1 MKRFVVVGLGNFGA
15 TVAEALRRVGHEVA
29 ALDLD
34 PAKVERMASAI
45 RRAVVGDGTDPEVL
59 ERAGARDADAAVVST
74 GDDVTASVLTALGLR
89 DLGVR
94 EIYVKVVSET
104 HARILEKL
112 GVGDTIFPEREA
124 AQLLA
129 KRMASRTVLNYVYL
143 GPSFSVQE
151 VAVPESWVGRS
162 LRDIELPRRY
172 NVSVIAIRDYLS
184 GEVTPVPDPDAPLK
198 DSEALLVAGRD
209 EALERVARVG

>member
-172 NVSVIAIRDYLS
+172 NVSVIAIRDYLT

>member
-15 TVAEALRRVGHEVA
+15 SVAEALRRVGHEVA

-34 PAKVERMASAI
+34 PAKVERMASSI

-59 ERAGARDADAAVVST
+59 ERTGARDADAGVVST

-94 EIYVKVVSET
+94 SIFVKVVSET

-112 GVGDTIFPEREA
+112 GVGDTIFPERES

-129 KRMASRTVLNYVYL
+129 KRMVSSSVLNYVYL

-162 LRDIELPRRY
+162 LRDIELPRKY

-184 GEVTPVPDPDAPLK
+184 GEVTPVPDPDTPLK
-198 DSEALLVAGRD
+198 GSEALLVAGRD